1 MCILTHLTSLYV
13 YVFLFW
19 CNFITNQCIPA
30 KEPML
35 LPRFIFFN
43 FFRRKKGL
51 SLKRSPPQRPFMT
64 RSSSYAVV
72 VLVSGLFQILLY
84 AYLLRLVFLCFR
96 FCPSESCPSV
106 LTISL
111 DRVGISWWLPSHMLL
126 VSLASLW
133 SLLFQ
138 KIPTFNFLPKSISAL
153 VVRDL
158 VCALG
163 TKCVH

>member
-1 MCILTHLTSLYV
+1 MSMSSYFDATSSQISASLQKNLCFYLV
-13 YVFLFW
+13 L
-19 CNFITNQCIPA
+19 
-30 KEPML
+30 
-35 LPRFIFFN
+35 FFN
-43 FFRRKKGL
+43 FFKRKKGL

-96 FCPSESCPSV
+96 FCPSESCLSV